1 MKDELINRISE
12 ILNVDKSNI
21 KIEYP
26 KDRSMGDYAIPC
38 FQFAK
43 DLHKSPIEIAN
54 MLKDKLGYRSNVVN
68 GFLNIFMDK
77 KQVTETLI
85 NKIIKEKDN
94 YGSNS
99 FGSGKNIVIEY
110 SSPNVA
116 KPFGM
121 GHLRSTVIG
130 QALNNI
136 SKKCGY
142 NVVSI
147 NYLGD
152 YGTQFGKLIYA
163 YKRWGNEE
171 NTKTSILDELKRVY
185 VLFHEEAEKDPSLD
199 DEGRKWFKKL
209 EDNDEEALKY
219 WKWFKD
225 ESIKEFNKTYNLLNI
240 NKFDSYEGE
249 AYYKDK
255 MQPVIDELE
264 SKHLLKI
271 SEGATIVELDDIT
284 PALIKRSD
292 GASLY
297 ITRDL
302 AALIDRKKRYNF
314 DEMLYVVGNEQSL
327 HFEQL
332 KQVIKKMGYD
342 WSNEVSHIG
351 FGMLLQ
357 DGKKM
362 STRHGKTVEL
372 MGVLKEAIDLA
383 KKYILEKNPNIDNIN
398 VVSEK
403 IGVGAVIFNDLKN
416 YRINDIE
423 FNLDDTLKFEGN
435 TGPYL
440 QYTYARICSL
450 LKNKQNNEVSYS
462 SIDINDDIWNLVWDL
477 SKQNLVIPLIRFN
490 WVSASH
496 INFQGM
502 HEIELSF
509 SCPITYTD
517 TWNYFGS
524 YTLYAAVNQ
533 SAAQSFTLMDTSIK
547 SNYTHSESG
556 AGLLTSTSLRI
567 KNTLNTENTKW
578 FDLEFVA
585 VRDGLISRTVQ
596 GIYVTGF
603 FTSGYHPDGYLIRD
617 PICYLESK

>member
-477 SKQNLVIPLIRFN
+477 SKYEEVIISSKENNDPSLIAKYLLDLATDFN
-490 WVSASH
+490 KFYA
-496 INFQGM
+496 
-502 HEIELSF
+502 HERI
-509 SCPITYTD
+509 ITD
-517 TWNYFGS
+517 D
-524 YTLYAAVNQ
+524 L
-533 SAAQSFTLMDTSIK
+533 
-547 SNYTHSESG
+547 NYTEFKLNLSEAVSIV
-556 AGLLTSTSLRI
+556 I
-567 KNTLNTENTKW
+567 K
-578 FDLEFVA
+578 
-585 VRDGLISRTVQ
+585 DGLALLNIGVIKQ
-596 GIYVTGF
+596 M
-603 FTSGYHPDGYLIRD
+603 
-617 PICYLESK
+617 

>member
-1 MKDELINRISE
+1 MKEELINKVSE
-12 ILNVDKSNI
+12 ILGVDKSTV

-26 KDRSMGDYAIPC
+26 KDRSMGDFAIPC

-43 DLHKSPIEIAN
+43 ELHKSPIDIAN
-54 MLKDKLGYRSNVVN
+54 ILKEKLNCNSNVVN
-68 GFLNIFMDK
+68 GFLNIFMNK
-77 KQVTETLI
+77 KDTT
-85 NKIIKEKDN
+85 KDIISKVISKKEN
-94 YGSNS
+94 YGNNCY
-99 FGSGKNIVIEY
+99 GSGKNIVIEY

-142 NVVSI
+142 NVTSI

-163 YKRWGNEE
+163 YKRWGIEE
-171 NTKTSILDELKRVY
+171 NTKNSIINELKRVY

-209 EDNDEEALKY
+209 EENDEEALKY
-219 WKWFKD
+219 WNWFKD
-225 ESIKEFNKTYNLLNI
+225 ESIKEFNKTYDLLNI

-255 MQPVIDELE
+255 MQGVIDELE
-264 SKHLLKI
+264 SKGLLKL
-271 SEGATIVELDDIT
+271 SEGATIIELDDLT

-302 AALIDRKKRYNF
+302 AALFDRKNRYHF
-314 DEMLYVVGNEQSL
+314 DEILYVVGNEQSL
-327 HFEQL
+327 HFEQI
-332 KQVIKKMGYD
+332 KKIVKKMGYE
-342 WSNEVSHIG
+342 WSDTVKHIG

-357 DGKKM
+357 NGKKM
-362 STRHGKTVEL
+362 STRHGKSVEL
-372 MGVLKEAIDLA
+372 MGVLNESIDLA

-398 VVSEK
+398 EVSQK

-416 YRINDIE
+416 YRINDVE
-423 FNLDDTLKFEGN
+423 FNLEDILKFEGT

-450 LKNKQNNEVSYS
+450 LNNKQNKEVEYS
-462 SIDINDDIWNLVWDL
+462 NIDISDDVWNLVWDL
-477 SKQNLVIPLIRFN
+477 SKYEEIIISAKENNDPSLIAKYLLDLATDFN
-490 WVSASH
+490 KFYA
-496 INFQGM
+496 
-502 HEIELSF
+502 HERI
-509 SCPITYTD
+509 ITD
-517 TWNYFGS
+517 D
-524 YTLYAAVNQ
+524 V
-533 SAAQSFTLMDTSIK
+533 
-547 SNYTHSESG
+547 NYTEFKLNLSEAVSIVIKDG
-556 AGLLTSTSLRI
+556 LGLLNIDVI
-567 KNTLNTENTKW
+567 K
-578 FDLEFVA
+578 
-585 VRDGLISRTVQ
+585 Q
-596 GIYVTGF
+596 M
-603 FTSGYHPDGYLIRD
+603 
-617 PICYLESK
+617 

>member
-1 MKDELINRISE
+1 MKEELINKVSE
-12 ILNVDKSNI
+12 ILGVDKSTV

-26 KDRSMGDYAIPC
+26 KDRSMGDFAIPC

-43 DLHKSPIEIAN
+43 ELHKSPIDIAN
-54 MLKDKLGYRSNVVN
+54 ILKEKLNCNSNVVN

-77 KQVTETLI
+77 KNITKDIITKVI
-85 NKIIKEKDN
+85 NEKEK
-94 YGSNS
+94 YGNNS
-99 FGSGKNIVIEY
+99 YGSGKNIVIEY

-142 NVVSI
+142 NVTSI

-163 YKRWGNEE
+163 YKRWGIEE
-171 NTKTSILDELKRVY
+171 NTKNSIINELKRVY

-209 EDNDEEALKY
+209 EENDEEALKY
-219 WKWFKD
+219 WNWFKD
-225 ESIKEFNKTYNLLNI
+225 ESIKEFNKTYDLLNI

-255 MQPVIDELE
+255 MQGVIDELE
-264 SKHLLKI
+264 SKGLLKI
-271 SEGATIVELDDIT
+271 SEGATIIELDDLT

-302 AALIDRKKRYNF
+302 AALFDRKKRYQF
-314 DEMLYVVGNEQSL
+314 DEILYVVGNEQSL
-327 HFEQL
+327 HFEQM
-332 KQVIKKMGYD
+332 KKIVKKMGYE
-342 WSNEVSHIG
+342 WSDTVKHIG

-357 DGKKM
+357 NGKKM
-362 STRHGKTVEL
+362 STRHGKSVEL
-372 MGVLKEAIDLA
+372 MGVLNESIDLA

-398 VVSEK
+398 EVSKK

-416 YRINDIE
+416 YRINDVE
-423 FNLDDTLKFEGN
+423 FNLEDILKFEGT

-450 LKNKQNNEVSYS
+450 LNNKQNKEVEYS
-462 SIDINDDIWNLVWDL
+462 NIDISDDVWNLVWDL
-477 SKQNLVIPLIRFN
+477 SKYGEIIISAKENNDPSLIAKYLLDLATDFN
-490 WVSASH
+490 KFYA
-496 INFQGM
+496 
-502 HEIELSF
+502 HERI
-509 SCPITYTD
+509 ITD
-517 TWNYFGS
+517 
-524 YTLYAAVNQ
+524 
-533 SAAQSFTLMDTSIK
+533 DI
-547 SNYTHSESG
+547 NYTEFKLNLSEAVSVVIKDG
-556 AGLLTSTSLRI
+556 LGLLNIDVI
-567 KNTLNTENTKW
+567 K
-578 FDLEFVA
+578 
-585 VRDGLISRTVQ
+585 Q
-596 GIYVTGF
+596 M
-603 FTSGYHPDGYLIRD
+603 
-617 PICYLESK
+617 

>member
-1 MKDELINRISE
+1 MKEELINKVSE
-12 ILNVDKSNI
+12 ILGVDKSTV

-26 KDRSMGDYAIPC
+26 KDRSMGDFAIPC

-43 DLHKSPIEIAN
+43 ELHKSPIDIAN
-54 MLKDKLGYRSNVVN
+54 ILKEKLNCNSNVVN
-68 GFLNIFMDK
+68 GFLNIFMNK
-77 KQVTETLI
+77 KDTTKDIISKVI
-85 NKIIKEKDN
+85 NEKEK
-94 YGSNS
+94 YGNNS
-99 FGSGKNIVIEY
+99 YGSGKNIVIEY

-142 NVVSI
+142 NVTSI

-163 YKRWGNEE
+163 YKRWGIEE
-171 NTKTSILDELKRVY
+171 NTKNSIINELKRVY

-209 EDNDEEALKY
+209 EENDEEALKY
-219 WKWFKD
+219 WHWFKD
-225 ESIKEFNKTYNLLNI
+225 ESIKEFNKTYDLLNI

-255 MQPVIDELE
+255 MQGVIDELE
-264 SKHLLKI
+264 SKGLLKL
-271 SEGATIVELDDIT
+271 SEGATIIELDDLT

-302 AALIDRKKRYNF
+302 AALFDRKKRYQF
-314 DEMLYVVGNEQSL
+314 DEILYVVGNEQSL
-327 HFEQL
+327 HFEQI
-332 KQVIKKMGYD
+332 KKIVKKMGYG
-342 WSNEVSHIG
+342 WSDSIKHIG

-357 DGKKM
+357 NGKKM
-362 STRHGKTVEL
+362 STRHGKSVEL
-372 MGVLKEAIDLA
+372 MGVLNESIDLA

-398 VVSEK
+398 EVSQK

-416 YRINDIE
+416 YRINDVE
-423 FNLDDTLKFEGN
+423 FNLEDILKFEGT

-450 LKNKQNNEVSYS
+450 LNNKQNKEVEYS
-462 SIDINDDIWNLVWDL
+462 NIDISDDVWNLVWDL
-477 SKQNLVIPLIRFN
+477 SKYEEIIISAKENNDPSLIAKYLLDLATDFN
-490 WVSASH
+490 KFYA
-496 INFQGM
+496 
-502 HEIELSF
+502 HERI
-509 SCPITYTD
+509 ITD
-517 TWNYFGS
+517 D
-524 YTLYAAVNQ
+524 V
-533 SAAQSFTLMDTSIK
+533 
-547 SNYTHSESG
+547 NYTEFKLNLSEAVSIVIKDG
-556 AGLLTSTSLRI
+556 LGLLNIDVI
-567 KNTLNTENTKW
+567 K
-578 FDLEFVA
+578 
-585 VRDGLISRTVQ
+585 Q
-596 GIYVTGF
+596 M
-603 FTSGYHPDGYLIRD
+603 
-617 PICYLESK
+617 